1 MAKQDKSFTLEDFK
15 DIFGWECELC
25 SRFDMDNSICLK
37 GRKPRKYFLEDG
49 PNEECHAIRYCMDFK
64 EYFCDNSEDIATGV
78 RNAFDC
84 GIQQYC

>member
-1 MAKQDKSFTLEDFK
+1 MAKQDKSFTLEELK

-25 SRFDMDNSICLK
+25 KFFDMDDSVCLK
-37 GRKPRKYFLEDG
+37 GRRPREYTLEDG
-49 PNEECHAIRYCMDFK
+49 PNEKCHAVRYCMKFEK
-64 EYFCDNSEDIATGV
+64 YVCDDTEDIATGV